1 MYALF
6 LILNEIHKLDDIHN
20 IFYEI
25 GVGATTIDSVGM
37 GKVLLEHDVDIP
49 IFSSIRKLVDGNKPY
64 NKLIISVIREEEKL
78 RKAVDMINKE
88 LDHIHKP
95 GVGFMFVL
103 PVLECYG
110 SKHTGVEINEIKKDE
125 N

>member
-6 LILNEIHKLDDIHN
+6 LILNEIEKIDQIHN
-20 IFYEI
+20 IFYEV

-37 GKVLLEHDVDIP
+37 GKVLLEHQIDVP
-49 IFSSIRKLVDGNKPY
+49 IFSSIRKLVEGNKPY
-64 NKLIISVIREEEKL
+64 NKTIISVIREEDKL
-78 RKAVDMINKE
+78 RQTVDLIKEELNHIN
-88 LDHIHKP
+88 KP

-110 SKHTGVEINEIKKDE
+110 SKHTGSKIEEMKK
-125 N
+125 

>member
-6 LILNEIHKLDDIHN
+6 LILNHTHKLDKIHN
-20 IFYEI
+20 IFYEV

-37 GKVLLEHDVDIP
+37 GKVLLEHDIDIP

-64 NKLIISVIREEEKL
+64 NKTLISVIRQKDKLDRVVSLIKEEL
-78 RKAVDMINKE
+78 NQIDS
-88 LDHIHKP
+88 P
-95 GVGFMFVL
+95 GTGFMFVV

-110 SKHTGVEINEIKKDE
+110 SKLGDQISCK
-125 N
+125 

>member
-6 LILNEIHKLDDIHN
+6 LILNEIEKLDQIHN
-20 IFYEI
+20 IFYDM

-37 GKVLLEHDVDIP
+37 GKVLLEHNINVP

-64 NKLIISVIREEEKL
+64 NKTIVSVIRSEEKL
-78 RKAVDMINKE
+78 RKVVDLINEE

-110 SKHTGVEINEIKKDE
+110 SKHNGSEINKVVKG
-125 N
+125 